1 MTQQTP
7 SSRSSRAES
16 QARTR
21 ERLIEAA
28 RQLLVSHG
36 FGGTSIRDIAER
48 AGFSQGAFYSNF
60 SGKEDILLELLRRYM
75 EDEATQLSAVLD
87 RSGDAAD
94 AMLAGLELWA
104 AELDRETDWA
114 MLSIELQLHAQR
126 SPAFAV
132 AFLGVWEAHR
142 HALGQLL
149 TRLFHGLGRQLP
161 AEPAALAAGFM
172 ALAHGLALQR
182 LSAPD
187 GPGDCVLMVFL
198 RGLIAGAAP
207 RGDGVEC

>member
-75 EDEATQLSAVLD
+75 EDEAAQLSAVLD

-126 SPAFAV
+126 SPAFAT
-132 AFLGVWEAHR
+132 AFQSVWDTHR
-142 HALGQLL
+142 QALGQLL
-149 TRLFHGLGRQLP
+149 TRLFHGLGRRLP
-161 AEPAALAAGFM
+161 ADPAALAAGFM

-187 GPGDCVLMVFL
+187 EPGDCMLMVFL
-198 RGLIAGAAP
+198 RGLIAGAAKDDAP
-207 RGDGVEC
+207 DC